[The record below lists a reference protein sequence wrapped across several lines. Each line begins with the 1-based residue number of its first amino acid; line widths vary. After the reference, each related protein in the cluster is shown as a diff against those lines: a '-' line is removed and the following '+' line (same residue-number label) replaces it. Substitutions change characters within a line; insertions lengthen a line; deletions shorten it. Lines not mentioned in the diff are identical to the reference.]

1 MYLITDSQESKGSNL
16 QKALKDL
23 EQATEYSV
31 NKILFFFFFNLHKM
45 LILTEIQI

>member
-1 MYLITDSQESKGSNL
+1 MYLIKDSQESKGSDL

-31 NKILFFFFFNLHKM
+31 NKIVLFCFAFLS
-45 LILTEIQI
+45 T